1 MATTTFSISGTIS
14 GTTSGLDQQVSAFLS
29 HLRSER
35 GLATNT
41 VNAYRADLIQLT
53 AILTKSSRS
62 LNWARLTE
70 GRLQDY
76 TIELVDRGYTQSS
89 VARKIAAVRSFFQF
103 LAEEGEIAKSPANKL
118 RARRQG
124 RPLPDVLTEENVV
137 AILKAASEGAGAEG
151 VRDRAMLELTY
162 AAGLRVSEVVGPTG
176 VELSSLNLDDGWVR
190 VLGKGSKERVVP
202 LYPGI
207 TERLRYFICEA
218 RPVLVAR
225 GDSSRGAPR
234 AVFLNAQGRPLTRQG
249 LWLALQRAVAVSG
262 VTMKVTPH
270 TLRHSFAT
278 HLLRGGASLRH
289 VQELLGHASIA
300 TTQIYTHLTDDQV
313 RRVFDNAHPR
323 A

>member
-1 MATTTFSISGTIS
+1 MTTT
-14 GTTSGLDQQVSAFLS
+14 TSATNTRPLDNQVAGFLS

-41 VNAYRADLIQLT
+41 VNAYRADLVQLT
-53 AILTKSSRS
+53 AILTKGSRTATDPR
-62 LNWARLTE
+62 WGRVTE
-70 GRLQDY
+70 RRLQDY
-76 TIELVDRGYTQSS
+76 TVGLVDSGYTSAS

-103 LAEEGEIAKSPANKL
+103 LAEEGEITTSPAAKL
-118 RARRQG
+118 KARHQG
-124 RPLPDVLTEENVV
+124 RSLPDVLDEEAVV
-137 AILKAASEGAGAEG
+137 ALLKAASEGPGVEG

-176 VELSSLNLDDGWVR
+176 IDLSSLNLDDGWVR

-207 TERLRYFICEA
+207 AERLRYFIHEA
-218 RPVLVAR
+218 RPVLMAR
-225 GDSSRGAPR
+225 GDSRRAAPR

-249 LWLALQRAVAVSG
+249 YWLVLKWAVAASGITTKVS
-262 VTMKVTPH
+262 PH

-300 TTQIYTHLTDDQV
+300 TTQIYTHLTDDHV
-313 RRVFDNAHPR
+313 RRVFDHAHPR

>member
-1 MATTTFSISGTIS
+1 MTTTTLA
-14 GTTSGLDQQVSAFLS
+14 TSARPLDNQVAGFLS

-41 VNAYRADLIQLT
+41 VNAYRADLVQLT
-53 AILTKSSRS
+53 EILTKGSRTAQGPR
-62 LNWARLTE
+62 WDRVTE
-70 GRLQDY
+70 RRLQDY
-76 TIELVDRGYTQSS
+76 TVSLVDSGYTSAS

-103 LAEEGEIAKSPANKL
+103 LAEEGDITTSPAGKL
-118 RARRQG
+118 KARRQG
-124 RPLPDVLTEENVV
+124 RSLPGVLDEEAVV
-137 AILKAASEGAGAEG
+137 ALLKAASEGPGAEG

-176 VELSSLNLDDGWVR
+176 IDLSSLNLDDGWVR
-190 VLGKGSKERVVP
+190 VLGKGSKERIVP

-207 TERLRYFICEA
+207 AERLRYFIREA
-218 RPVLVAR
+218 RPVLMAR
-225 GDSSRGAPR
+225 GDSRRAAPR

-249 LWLALQRAVAVSG
+249 YWLVLNRAVAASSITTKVS
-262 VTMKVTPH
+262 PH

-313 RRVFDNAHPR
+313 RRVFDHAHPR

>member
-1 MATTTFSISGTIS
+1 MTTIS
-14 GTTSGLDQQVSAFLS
+14 PPHTQRVTEFLS

-35 GLATNT
+35 GLSTNT
-41 VNAYRADLIQLT
+41 VNAYRADLQQLCS
-53 AILTKSSRS
+53 IIGKRSRDIR
-62 LNWARLTE
+62 WDRVTE

-76 TIELVDRGYTQSS
+76 AVALVDYGYTQAS

-103 LAEEGEIAKSPANKL
+103 LAEEGVITKSPADKL
-118 RARRQG
+118 KARRTG
-124 RPLPDVLTEENVV
+124 RPLPDVLSEEAMV
-137 AILKAASEGAGAEG
+137 ALLQAASEGPGAEG

-176 VELSSLNLDDGWVR
+176 VDLSNLNLDDGWVR

-207 TERLRYFICEA
+207 VERLRYFIREA
-218 RPVLVAR
+218 RPTLVAR
-225 GDSSRGAPR
+225 ADRRRGEPR
-234 AVFLNAQGRPLTRQG
+234 AVFLNSRGQPLTRQG
-249 LWLALQRAVAVSG
+249 FWLALNRSVAAAG
-262 VTMKVTPH
+262 VTTKVTPH

-289 VQELLGHASIA
+289 VQELLGHANIA

-313 RRVFDNAHPR
+313 RRVFESAHPR